1 MGGSLKLYP
10 NVSSVFGP
18 GYMKYIVSSSILL
31 YPRNALE
38 YTSGSVGYKYMCECV
53 YPPSYKGEPKC
64 DWRRRMA
71 DNCKKI
77 VRLIQHKGKVVLQKA
92 VLPGAEDEQEDREE
106 DVFEEKQ
113 DDEAEEEAEEEPEV
127 EPPPP
132 AKAPSKAKRSK
143 AKKTHEDEAT

>member
-1 MGGSLKLYP
+1 
-10 NVSSVFGP
+10 
-18 GYMKYIVSSSILL
+18 
-31 YPRNALE
+31 
-38 YTSGSVGYKYMCECV
+38 
-53 YPPSYKGEPKC
+53 
-64 DWRRRMA
+64 MA
-71 DNCKKI
+71 DDGKTLGKTF

>member
-1 MGGSLKLYP
+1 M
-10 NVSSVFGP
+10 
-18 GYMKYIVSSSILL
+18 
-31 YPRNALE
+31 
-38 YTSGSVGYKYMCECV
+38 
-53 YPPSYKGEPKC
+53 
-64 DWRRRMA
+64 
-71 DNCKKI
+71 
-77 VRLIQHKGKVVLQKA
+77 VLQKA

-143 AKKTHEDEAT
+143 AKKTHEDEATQDSSRPRGVLSGFGLYTSPHC